1 MNAARYAGLVCRA
14 GRLIAI
20 RLIAGTL
27 TAGML
32 LAGMLL
38 AGIGV
43 AQAQHAE
50 SFPSRTIT
58 LMVPFAAGGP
68 PDTVARVMAAEMS
81 KTLGK
86 PVIVENRPGA
96 STALAATAVARAA
109 PDGHTLMAVDISF
122 AVTPHIAS
130 NTGVDPLKDF
140 KVVGQSAKSIFTL
153 IASQSISTPTVAD
166 FVKLAKEKPDMVKIG
181 HTGIGT
187 TPHLAAIT
195 FMRATGIDPMLV
207 PYRALADA
215 TTNVAG
221 GHISAV
227 FSAASTAVNLGKDG
241 KVNVL
246 GVTGNTRANILPD
259 VPTFAEQGIRMTGF
273 EDGSWYGIV
282 TPAGTPDDIVAKLN
296 DALNQAVADNEAKAK
311 LAAAGIELAGSTP
324 RAFRDF
330 IAAQHAYWGETLRAA
345 GVKPE

>member
-1 MNAARYAGLVCRA
+1 MDATRCAAARYAGCVRRA
-14 GRLIAI
+14 
-20 RLIAGTL
+20 AGL
-27 TAGML
+27 TAVTLVTVTLGSVH
-32 LAGMLL
+32 AH
-38 AGIGV
+38 
-43 AQAQHAE
+43 AQHAA
-50 SFPSRTIT
+50 SFPSRNVT
-58 LMVPFAAGGP
+58 LIVPFAAGGP
-68 PDTVARVMAAEMS
+68 PDAVARVVAAEMG

-96 STALAATAVARAA
+96 STSLAATAVAHAA

-130 NTGVDPLKDF
+130 NLGVDPLKDF
-140 KVVGQSAKSIFTL
+140 KAVGQSAKSIFTL
-153 IASQSISTPTVAD
+153 MASQSLSAQTVAE
-166 FVKLAKEKPDMVKIG
+166 FVKLAKDRPDTVKIG

-195 FMRATGIDPMLV
+195 FMRATSTEPMLV

-227 FSAASTAVNLGKDG
+227 FSAASTAIGLAKDG

-246 GVTGNTRANILPD
+246 GVTGNRRASILPD
-259 VPTFAEQGIRMTGF
+259 VPTFAENGIRMTGF

-282 TPAGTPDDIVAKLN
+282 APAGTPDDILAKLN
-296 DALNQAVADNEAKAK
+296 DALNQAVADKGAKER
-311 LAAAGIELAGSTP
+311 LAAAGLELTGGTP
-324 RAFRDF
+324 QAFQDF
-330 IAAQHAYWGETLRAA
+330 ITAQHAYWGETLRAA

>member
-1 MNAARYAGLVCRA
+1 VHAH
-14 GRLIAI
+14 
-20 RLIAGTL
+20 
-27 TAGML
+27 
-32 LAGMLL
+32 
-38 AGIGV
+38 
-43 AQAQHAE
+43 AQHAA
-50 SFPSRTIT
+50 SFPSRNVT
-58 LMVPFAAGGP
+58 LIVPFAAGGP
-68 PDTVARVMAAEMS
+68 PDAVARVVAAEMG

-130 NTGVDPLKDF
+130 NPGVDPLKDF

-153 IASQSISTPTVAD
+153 IASQSIATPTAAD
-166 FVKLAKEKPDMVKIG
+166 FVKLAKAKPDTVKIG

-246 GVTGNTRANILPD
+246 GVTGNTRASILPD

-282 TPAGTPDDIVAKLN
+282 APAGTPDDIVAKIN
-296 DALNQAVADNEAKAK
+296 DALNQAVADNGAKEK

-324 RAFRDF
+324 QAFRDF
-330 IAAQHAYWGETLRAA
+330 ITAQHAYWGETLRTA